1 MASSDAFKA
10 QQQKG
15 TVMRTPLILAGA
27 TLLLSA
33 CGDKNE
39 AAEEKLERAAETS
52 ATVAGPVPAALGLSE
67 AQLLDAEK
75 IGRAPVRTPVT
86 NANLVCRLLLQTKN
100 KIKNNNK
107 TIHANT
113 PN

>member
-52 ATVAGPVPAALGLSE
+52 ATVAGPVPAAPGLSE
-67 AQLLDAEK
+67 AQLLDAAIVGAAGQEL
-75 IGRAPVRTPVT
+75 GDAAQDPRDAGNTVDRLPVAHGASNPKR
-86 NANLVCRLLLQTKN
+86 
-100 KIKNNNK
+100 
-107 TIHANT
+107 
-113 PN
+113 

>member
-15 TVMRTPLILAGA
+15 TAMRTPLILAGA

-39 AAEEKLERAAETS
+39 AAEEKLDRAAETS
-52 ATVAGPVPAALGLSE
+52 ATVAGPVPAALGLS
-67 AQLLDAEK
+67 AAPLLDAE
-75 IGRAPVRTPVT
+75 IVGRSAEHTSDLPPLIRTSYAVF
-86 NANLVCRLLLQTKN
+86 CLQKKQKPSRIWTG
-100 KIKNNNK
+100 
-107 TIHANT
+107 
-113 PN
+113 